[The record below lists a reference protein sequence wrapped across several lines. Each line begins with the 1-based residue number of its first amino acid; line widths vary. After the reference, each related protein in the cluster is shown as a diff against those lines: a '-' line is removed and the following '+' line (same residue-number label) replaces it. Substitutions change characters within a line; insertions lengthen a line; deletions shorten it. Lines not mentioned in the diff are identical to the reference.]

1 MLSARAFAPSA
12 QNCIKETQPVSE
24 TYELMHHALKLA
36 ETAKDMMR
44 SDKAEAPDDSTLSHA
59 ETILSQTKKMLPDN
73 AVVQGLKLSAK
84 TWPNLRIVMDA
95 AANALSSASTRETIE
110 AVANRN
116 RRYQAGPWS

>member
-1 MLSARAFAPSA
+1 
-12 QNCIKETQPVSE
+12 VSE
-24 TYELMHHALKLA
+24 KYELMHHAINLA
-36 ETAKDMMR
+36 ETAKDMTR

-73 AVVQGLKLSAK
+73 AVVQGLQLSAK

-95 AANALSSASTRETIE
+95 AANALSSANTRETRE
-110 AVANRN
+110 AVAARN